1 MNLKDEIVEEVR
13 AAREAYAARFHY
25 DLAEMYKDL
34 KAKEQA
40 RDRNIATLQTV
51 EPLPG
56 TAVSKLKQQI
66 LQCVNRTGAP
76 LSNGPGYKRTGS
88 RRKTLLCLKNKLLI

>member
-13 AAREAYAARFHY
+13 AAREAYAARFNY

-40 RDRNIATLQTV
+40 CSRNIASLQPLEPQPDT
-51 EPLPG
+51 PLP
-56 TAVSKLKQQI
+56 S
-66 LQCVNRTGAP
+66 
-76 LSNGPGYKRTGS
+76 
-88 RRKTLLCLKNKLLI
+88 

>member
-40 RDRNIATLQTV
+40 HCRNIATLQPV
-51 EPLPG
+51 EPQPE
-56 TAVSKLKQQI
+56 
-66 LQCVNRTGAP
+66 AP
-76 LSNGPGYKRTGS
+76 IAN
-88 RRKTLLCLKNKLLI
+88 